1 MEGNAGMSSGEER
14 NTGQRRSGKRL
25 WLRLAAIALAA
36 VLFVAGIALGAAAYV
51 AGALKPV
58 ETAEEAVLV
67 EIPGG
72 MSSSA
77 IAELLERQG
86 LIRDAF
92 VFRMYLRYKGE
103 GHRFQAGRYEIRPG
117 TAPDD
122 IIAMLNAG
130 DTVPEETLRL
140 TVPEGWTVE
149 QIADS
154 LAALG
159 LDKARFLELA
169 ASPERFPDTKT
180 ADIPQDERLRYAL
193 EGYLF
198 PETYDFPLDSGE
210 QDIVAR
216 MLDELDRKLSSLPE
230 GWEKRL
236 DELGISFHQMMT
248 IASLIERE
256 VAVDSER
263 ALVAG
268 VIYNRIRQNMPLQ
281 IDATVLYA
289 MGEHKDVVL
298 EKDLQVDNP
307 YNTYRY
313 PGLPP
318 GPIASPGLK
327 SIEAAL
333 YPEST
338 NYLYYVTKKDGSNEH
353 LFAETYEE
361 HLKNIDKSKR
371 TSAGKEG

>member
-1 MEGNAGMSSGEER
+1 MSSGEER

-58 ETAEEAVLV
+58 EAAEEAVLV

-307 YNTYRY
+307 YNTYLY

-327 SIEAAL
+327 SIEATL

>member
-58 ETAEEAVLV
+58 EAAEEAVLV